1 MPRRSLRRRI
11 ARRES
16 EVSTRNPTT
25 NTTTRVASPIQIMHP
40 LIQSQPDYHN
50 GNLPAV
56 DCRARHNAQEIKSPA
71 RRPGKVTK
79 YRESGGLQNTVLFS
93 RRILRSSKIAT
104 MAIRQIQPMAAASSA
119 AKVPA
124 QPVRPKTGCR
134 RRSSR
139 DPVWRSY
146 RRSDRRRCP

>member
-25 NTTTRVASPIQIMHP
+25 NTTTGVASPIQIMHP
-40 LIQSQPDYHN
+40 LIQSQPVYHN

-56 DCRARHNAQEIKSPA
+56 DCRTWHNAQEIKK
-71 RRPGKVTK
+71 PGAKAGQGYQIPVNQAVCK
-79 YRESGGLQNTVLFS
+79 IRFFFS

-104 MAIRQIQPMAAASSA
+104 MAIRQIQPTAAASSA

-124 QPVRPKTGCR
+124 QPVRPKTGVPSAIIPR
-134 RRSSR
+134 PSLAKLSPIR
-139 DPVWRSY
+139 
-146 RRSDRRRCP
+146 

>member
-25 NTTTRVASPIQIMHP
+25 NTTTVVASPIQIMHP
-40 LIQSQPDYHN
+40 LIQSQLDYHN

-56 DCRARHNAQEIKSPA
+56 DCRAGIMRKKSPA
-71 RRPGKVTK
+71 QRPGKVTK
-79 YRESGGLQNTVLFS
+79 YGESGGLQNTVLFLAANFTLFKDS
-93 RRILRSSKIAT
+93 HDGHQADTADGGGVQRR
-104 MAIRQIQPMAAASSA
+104 
-119 AKVPA
+119 KVPA